1 MKKNQLEAV
10 KQLEA
15 ALLRIKHAG
24 LVLCGI
30 DSNLHVTVNDAALQ
44 DEMRTTS
51 PCEAVLARA
60 NGDHEDTDTV
70 KHYGAYLDSG
80 GA

>member
-1 MKKNQLEAV
+1 MKKNQIEAI

-15 ALLRIKHAG
+15 AFLRIKRAG
-24 LVLCGI
+24 LVLVGI
-30 DSNLHVTVNDAALQ
+30 DGNLIVTVADDALE
-44 DEMRTTS
+44 DEMQGRS
-51 PCEAVLARA
+51 GCEAILTRV
-60 NGDHEDTDTV
+60 NTDHEGTDNV